1 MNAITSFFLVF
12 LAYTPLWLMVAIRDL
27 NSVLVG
33 SQQNLVAEWTGLG
46 IIAVCWVVGFIR
58 VCLASCKD
66 FTVWAKSPETFKI
79 VSCKEHKTVAVS
91 FVVTNILPV
100 FIIDPTTADGLALT
114 LAYFLVIASLAVK
127 HRHFTANVVI
137 EWLGWTFYECTIEP
151 LNGGDDRTEMVLS
164 REYLGGANQSRK
176 LMKLNNEMFVVVT
189 REEGK

>member
-33 SQQNLVAEWTGLG
+33 SRQNLVAEWTGLG

-100 FIIDPTTADGLALT
+100 FIIDPTTADGFFLI
-114 LAYFLVIASLAVK
+114 LAYFLVVASIAVK
-127 HRHFTANVVI
+127 HRHFPANVVI
-137 EWLGWTFYECTIEP
+137 EWLGWTFCECTIETVK
-151 LNGGDDRTEMVLS
+151 GGIARTEMVLS
-164 REYLGGANQSRK
+164 RDYLGGTNQFRT
-176 LMKLNNEMFVVVT
+176 LMKLNNETFVAIT